1 MPIVTPQQLEDDAYR
16 TLASFRYELRRF
28 LHFSEEAAAKAG
40 ITAQQHQALLALRA
54 ADGAE
59 MLIGALAERLLL
71 KPHSAT
77 ELVNRLALA
86 DLVERQADPDDARR
100 VRIRLTRTGNARLAA
115 LSEAHRAELQ
125 RLRPLLGDLLARL

>member
-1 MPIVTPQQLEDDAYR
+1 MPIVNPQQLEDDAYR

-54 ADGAE
+54 ADNAE

-86 DLVERQADPDDARR
+86 DLVERQADPEDARR
-100 VRIRLTRTGNARLAA
+100 VRVRLTQTGNAQLAA

>member
-1 MPIVTPQQLEDDAYR
+1 MTPQQLEDDAYR

-28 LHFSEEAAAKAG
+28 LHFSEAAAAKAG

-54 ADGAE
+54 ADNAE
-59 MLIGALAERLLL
+59 MLIGELAERLLL

-86 DLVERQADPDDARR
+86 DLVERQTDPEDARR
-100 VRIRLTRTGNARLAA
+100 VRIRLTRTGNAQLAA

-125 RLRPLLGDLLARL
+125 RLRPLLGDLLAQL

>member
-59 MLIGALAERLLL
+59 MLIGELAERLLL
-71 KPHSAT
+71 KPHSTT

-115 LSEAHRAELQ
+115 LSEAHRVELQ

>member
-16 TLASFRYELRRF
+16 TLASFRYELRHF
-28 LHFSEEAAAKAG
+28 LRFSEEAAARAG

-59 MLIGALAERLLL
+59 MLIGELAERLLL

-86 DLVERQADPDDARR
+86 DLVERQADAEDARR
-100 VRIRLTRTGNARLAA
+100 VRVRLTQRGNAQLAA